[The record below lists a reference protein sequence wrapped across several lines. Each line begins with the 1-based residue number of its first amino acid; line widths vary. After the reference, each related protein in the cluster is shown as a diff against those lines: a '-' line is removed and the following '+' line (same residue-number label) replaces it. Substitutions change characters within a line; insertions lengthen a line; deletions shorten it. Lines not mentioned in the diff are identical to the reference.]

1 MRNQFLL
8 VLLAIFFCTDT
19 LAQDFSNKGKEFWI
33 PYSYHVGMVNNNPSL
48 TMTLYITSDVNA
60 NYTVEIFGVAQ
71 IQTGSI
77 AAGQVVQVSVP
88 NANFLNAA
96 GKFTGKSVR
105 VTSDK
110 GVVVYS
116 YITLSAQSGA
126 TVCLPTNVL
135 GREYYSMNYTQVS
148 NENNSN
154 SYFTVIAVEDNT
166 TVEIIPSAPTTEG
179 WLANSVNTVTL
190 NKGEIYQVL
199 GTVVNTAGGGLKTGV
214 DLTGSKIRSV
224 ASGNSGCKRIAVFS
238 GAGKMK
244 IGASCGSNT
253 SSDNLYQQLYPVASW
268 GKSFLTVPSFSR
280 PTNYYRIIKN
290 ADNTNVYVNG
300 ALVPP
305 ASFVNGRFYEWVS
318 TTPNIITSDQPI
330 AVTQYFTTQGCDGNP
345 APYDPD
351 MIVLN
356 PVEQNISKVTL
367 VSSNLAATQG
377 REHHIHLII
386 PNGGTAISSF
396 RLDNQT
402 IPASSWTVHPGN
414 SAYSYAYLN
423 NVSQGYHT
431 LSSDSGFNALA
442 YGYANAE
449 SYGYSAGANIKD
461 LYQYVTLQNSNASV
475 RFPTTCQNTPFLFSM
490 TFPYK
495 PIKISWFFGTALN
508 GFGLADEVISNPVPD
523 DSTLVS
529 GKMLY
534 SYKLPKQYMIPS
546 IGIYP
551 VRLLANNPTADGCS
565 GEQEI
570 NYDVEVIAPPIARF
584 NFTSVCKGQ
593 PMQFSDTSS
602 TSGRQIASV
611 KWNFTATDSSTNFR
625 PSFMFSD
632 SGNYTVRYS
641 LISDVG
647 CNSDIG
653 EQIVRVTP
661 LPSATISGAGS
672 FCLNADAP
680 QITFRGGLG
689 TAPYTFTYDINGGP
703 SQTVSSTTG
712 NTAMV
717 TAPTGTVG
725 LFSYN
730 LVAVREGGPTACAQ
744 NQSGTAGIRILP
756 TPKAAISGTVS
767 VCEKSASPSITFTG
781 SDGDAPYTVTYTLNG
796 GPVQTVTTSG
806 NLANVSVPTAVPGTY
821 TYSLVSVSDNNG
833 TLCQQNQA
841 GSAVVTV
848 NPLPTATIGG
858 STSVCLNA
866 PPPLITFTGTVGQE
880 PFTFQYNVNGGAVQ
894 TVTTTSGNS
903 VTVQA
908 PTGAAGTFV
917 YSLVSVTD
925 GSTTACAKAQTGS
938 ATVVV
943 WTLPVADYTTNNPV
957 CAIGLIDFTDLST
970 PGFGTVAAWQWD
982 FDDPRSGA
990 QNTSAIK
997 QPSHVFYAPGTYN
1010 VKLTATTSNGCISI
1024 NTVRSLVVN
1033 PRPKAGFI
1041 IPEVC
1046 LNDTYAQ
1053 FLDSSKVT
1061 LGGTIQSWLWNFG
1074 DRNATIPPVSS
1085 NTSTQ
1090 KDPQHSF
1097 KDVGNYQVNLIVTS
1111 NQGCNDTITQ
1121 TLAVNGS
1128 FPVAK
1133 FSVVKPTTLCVN
1145 DSVSITDASTVFPGS
1160 ITKIEI
1166 WWDNAGSPSL
1176 VYLDDYP
1183 TSGKVYRHLYPNFQ
1197 SPLTRTYQ
1205 IRYRVYSGGV
1215 CTSETTQTITVNAAP
1230 RIRFDDLPQICM
1242 EAPPYQI
1249 IEAAET
1255 GGVPGA
1261 WLYSGSGVSPTGL
1274 LDPAKAGFGS
1284 HRIRYTYTST
1294 AGCTEF
1300 LEKVVTVNPSPVVD
1314 AGPNLTVLDGAFVK
1328 IQAKSSGTAT
1338 GLTYQWTPALGLDD
1352 PAKLAPLAGPPND
1365 TRYFLRAVSDKGCVG
1380 TSSVFVKV
1388 LLKPVVPNTFTPNG
1402 DGYNDKWDIKDLN
1415 QYVGC
1420 VVEVYNTAG
1429 ALIFRS
1435 TGYGQPWDGTSNG
1448 KPVPAGTYYYVID
1461 PKNGRSRIA
1470 GYVTVLR

>member
-1 MRNQFLL
+1 
-8 VLLAIFFCTDT
+8 
-19 LAQDFSNKGKEFWI
+19 
-33 PYSYHVGMVNNNPSL
+33 
-48 TMTLYITSDVNA
+48 
-60 NYTVEIFGVAQ
+60 
-71 IQTGSI
+71 
-77 AAGQVVQVSVP
+77 
-88 NANFLNAA
+88 
-96 GKFTGKSVR
+96 
-105 VTSDK
+105 
-110 GVVVYS
+110 
-116 YITLSAQSGA
+116 
-126 TVCLPTNVL
+126 
-135 GREYYSMNYTQVS
+135 
-148 NENNSN
+148 
-154 SYFTVIAVEDNT
+154 
-166 TVEIIPSAPTTEG
+166 
-179 WLANSVNTVTL
+179 
-190 NKGEIYQVL
+190 
-199 GTVVNTAGGGLKTGV
+199 
-214 DLTGSKIRSV
+214 
-224 ASGNSGCKRIAVFS
+224 
-238 GAGKMK
+238 
-244 IGASCGSNT
+244 
-253 SSDNLYQQLYPVASW
+253 
-268 GKSFLTVPSFSR
+268 
-280 PTNYYRIIKN
+280 
-290 ADNTNVYVNG
+290 
-300 ALVPP
+300 
-305 ASFVNGRFYEWVS
+305 
-318 TTPNIITSDQPI
+318 
-330 AVTQYFTTQGCDGNP
+330 
-345 APYDPD
+345 
-351 MIVLN
+351 
-356 PVEQNISKVTL
+356 
-367 VSSNLAATQG
+367 
-377 REHHIHLII
+377 
-386 PNGGTAISSF
+386 
-396 RLDNQT
+396 
-402 IPASSWTVHPGN
+402 
-414 SAYSYAYLN
+414 
-423 NVSQGYHT
+423 
-431 LSSDSGFNALA
+431 
-442 YGYANAE
+442 
-449 SYGYSAGANIKD
+449 
-461 LYQYVTLQNSNASV
+461 
-475 RFPTTCQNTPFLFSM
+475 
-490 TFPYK
+490 
-495 PIKISWFFGTALN
+495 
-508 GFGLADEVISNPVPD
+508 
-523 DSTLVS
+523 
-529 GKMLY
+529 
-534 SYKLPKQYMIPS
+534 
-546 IGIYP
+546 
-551 VRLLANNPTADGCS
+551 
-565 GEQEI
+565 
-570 NYDVEVIAPPIARF
+570 
-584 NFTSVCKGQ
+584 
-593 PMQFSDTSS
+593 
-602 TSGRQIASV
+602 
-611 KWNFTATDSSTNFR
+611 
-625 PSFMFSD
+625 
-632 SGNYTVRYS
+632 
-641 LISDVG
+641 
-647 CNSDIG
+647 
-653 EQIVRVTP
+653 
-661 LPSATISGAGS
+661 
-672 FCLNADAP
+672 
-680 QITFRGGLG
+680 
-689 TAPYTFTYDINGGP
+689 
-703 SQTVSSTTG
+703 
-712 NTAMV
+712 
-717 TAPTGTVG
+717 
-725 LFSYN
+725 
-730 LVAVREGGPTACAQ
+730 
-744 NQSGTAGIRILP
+744 
-756 TPKAAISGTVS
+756 
-767 VCEKSASPSITFTG
+767 
-781 SDGDAPYTVTYTLNG
+781 
-796 GPVQTVTTSG
+796 
-806 NLANVSVPTAVPGTY
+806 
-821 TYSLVSVSDNNG
+821 
-833 TLCQQNQA
+833 
-841 GSAVVTV
+841 
-848 NPLPTATIGG
+848 
-858 STSVCLNA
+858 
-866 PPPLITFTGTVGQE
+866 
-880 PFTFQYNVNGGAVQ
+880 
-894 TVTTTSGNS
+894 
-903 VTVQA
+903 
-908 PTGAAGTFV
+908 
-917 YSLVSVTD
+917 
-925 GSTTACAKAQTGS
+925 
-938 ATVVV
+938 
-943 WTLPVADYTTNNPV
+943 
-957 CAIGLIDFTDLST
+957 LIDFTDLST

-1010 VKLTATTSNGCISI
+1010 VKLTATTSNGCISV

-1133 FSVVKPTTLCVN
+1133 FSVVKPTGLCVN